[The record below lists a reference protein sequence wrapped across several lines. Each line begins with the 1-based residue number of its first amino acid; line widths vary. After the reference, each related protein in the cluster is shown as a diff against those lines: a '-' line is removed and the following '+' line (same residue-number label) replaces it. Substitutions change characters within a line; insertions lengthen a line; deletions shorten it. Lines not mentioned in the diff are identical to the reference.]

1 MFKPSGTNNNHM
13 SAALLYVFLKGV
25 TFKNVRLMLF
35 PDISVMYSSIIITQ
49 VPHEM

>member
-13 SAALLYVFLKGV
+13 SAALLYGV

-35 PDISVMYSSIIITQ
+35 PDISVMYSSIIIIQ